1 MSFSQNVKRLR
12 QARGLTQEQ
21 LATTLGISAQAVSKW
36 ETSETYPDGA
46 LLVPLAEAL
55 EVSLDTL
62 FDRNYDSMDDLTAR
76 LYAKMERAGHENE
89 MREARAV
96 GWQLEKALFNT
107 YMKIGA
113 DFDPAELT
121 DNRHSYILS
130 DRGFSLA
137 SNNTGAPY
145 FAVFEEAE
153 NGFADLFENQA
164 LLCRIFSALASPE
177 TMRALAYVLSTE
189 PEYVMEAAVIGRDCE
204 IEEDKL
210 EKVLDDLCYLCVLYR
225 RKLTMEDGELVL
237 YTTHA
242 WPFVPA
248 TLVLAREIRWRGGF
262 TKQAHHREKPFV
274 R

>member
-62 FDRNYDSMDDLTAR
+62 FGRNYDSMDDLTAR

-107 YMKIGA
+107 
-113 DFDPAELT
+113 
-121 DNRHSYILS
+121 
-130 DRGFSLA
+130 
-137 SNNTGAPY
+137 
-145 FAVFEEAE
+145 
-153 NGFADLFENQA
+153 
-164 LLCRIFSALASPE
+164 
-177 TMRALAYVLSTE
+177 
-189 PEYVMEAAVIGRDCE
+189 
-204 IEEDKL
+204 
-210 EKVLDDLCYLCVLYR
+210 
-225 RKLTMEDGELVL
+225 
-237 YTTHA
+237 
-242 WPFVPA
+242 
-248 TLVLAREIRWRGGF
+248 
-262 TKQAHHREKPFV
+262 
-274 R
+274 